1 MIDGRGRE
9 NGETDRLKA
18 GRFLQIQSRQRAI
31 ELHRFHKSE
40 PARGKR
46 GEAVERIPRLG
57 LIERRAQIAAEIA
70 CDRQPAHDRTSGG
83 GALQHGNDPIG

>member
-9 NGETDRLKA
+9 DGETHRVEA
-18 GRFLQIQSRQRAI
+18 GRLLWIQSRQRAI

-57 LIERRAQIAAEIA
+57 LIERCAQIAAEIMR
-70 CDRQPAHDRTSGG
+70 DRQPAQRRTSGG
-83 GALQHGNDPIG
+83 GGLLHQSDPIG